1 MLASLFTTSCK
12 ELMSNLDEPVSSYLS
27 APADITVP
35 TGDTYDLSKV
45 VTTINSDE
53 TITYE
58 SSDPNIATVDKTT
71 GLVTGLIDGEAEI
84 TASIKGNDY
93 YLAGE
98 QKIKVAVKRPLTFEA
113 LEDGS
118 IRVVLNNYINLPKPI
133 VYTIINKDGKETK
146 TITADGTMSTSLSIA
161 VSKGDKVE
169 FESANDHTAVYEY
182 DANYGYYRYRYV
194 RIYPANCKC
203 AVYGNVMSMINSD
216 GNYHTNK
223 TLTQPYAFYRLL
235 YGSYTSYDKDGDGI
249 YETREY
255 RTLSHDKYKLLLPAT
270 KLSDHCYY
278 YMLRGT
284 GLTEIPELPAEELA
298 PYCYYYMF
306 ADCWNLTKISSLPA
320 KKLADRCYSGMFSNC
335 DGLTESPALTAEEVG
350 YYSYAYMFQNCDKL
364 KTAGDISAT
373 KVGTSACYQMFFN
386 CKNLTK
392 APALLATT
400 LENSCYSGMFA
411 GCTSLEKAPALPAT
425 DLKSYCYNNM
435 FGGCTALTEAP
446 ELKAE
451 TLAYNCYNNMFN
463 GCSKLNKVV
472 CLAKT
477 NAQDALA
484 YWLNGAGTDASVTKR
499 TLVRA
504 ESNKKWTNNDGWTW
518 GTANWYVPTSW
529 TIEPPIPVEN
539 IRVKTYT
546 DGAFPYWSYNNC
558 VTSVINGAAHYVPTG
573 SWSQFVCLPGSEN
586 PLAAG
591 DYVFILDINSDKD
604 LDANMVE
611 LTIRKGWG
619 SDGNPVTAKV
629 PIKAG
634 RHSYRLELPGVI
646 GGNYDCYFTPGPA
659 DATLD
664 LYSVSVNKVVE

>member
-1 MLASLFTTSCK
+1 MKNRSFFVAGALLLASLFTTSCK

-71 GLVTGLIDGEAEI
+71 GLVTGLTDGEAEI

-182 DANYGYYRYRYV
+182 DANYDYYTRRFV
-194 RIYPANCKC
+194 RIYPSNCKC
-203 AVYGNVMSMINSD
+203 AVYGNVMSMITPD

-223 TLTQPYAFYRLL
+223 TITQDYALYYLL
-235 YGSYTSYDKDGDGI
+235 GGSYTNYDKDGDGI

-255 RTLSHDKYKLLLPAT
+255 HTLSHDKYKLLLPAT
-270 KLSDHCYY
+270 KLSDYCYY
-278 YMLRGT
+278 NMLRYT
-284 GLTEIPELPAEELA
+284 GLTDIPELPAEELA

-320 KKLADRCYSGMFSNC
+320 KKLAIDCYARMFYNCKAMKKAPELPAEELADYCYSYMFAGCSELTETPAINVKSLGNYACQYMFQDCTNLKKANAITVENEAGNYAFRGMFRNC
-335 DGLTESPALTAEEVG
+335 GNLTESPAITAESLGEYACQNMFYNSQKLEKVNAINVKTVG
-350 YYSYAYMFQNCDKL
+350 NYAFQNLFANQPELTDVVAVNAETMGEWACYYMFNNCPKL
-364 KTAGDISAT
+364 KNVPAT
-373 KVGTSACYQMFFN
+373 
-386 CKNLTK
+386 L
-392 APALLATT
+392 PATT
-400 LENSCYSGMFA
+400 LANSCYSDMFA
-411 GCTSLEKAPALPAT
+411 GCTSLKKAPALPAT
-425 DLKSYCYNNM
+425 TLANSCYNYM
-435 FGGCTALTEAP
+435 FGGCSALTEAP
-446 ELKAE
+446 ELKAA
-451 TLAYNCYNNMFN
+451 TLVDHCYCAMFMN
-463 GCSKLNKVV
+463 CSKLSKVT
-472 CLAKT
+472 CLATT
-477 NAQDALA
+477 NAPDALGI
-484 YWLNGAGTDASVTKR
+484 WLAGAGTDASVTTR

-504 ESNKKWTNNDGWTW
+504 EANTNWTNNDSWDWPST
-518 GTANWYVPTSW
+518 NWYVPTGW
-529 TIEPPIPVEN
+529 TIDPAIPE
-539 IRVKTYT
+539 
-546 DGAFPYWSYNNC
+546 
-558 VTSVINGAAHYVPTG
+558 
-573 SWSQFVCLPGSEN
+573 
-586 PLAAG
+586 
-591 DYVFILDINSDKD
+591 
-604 LDANMVE
+604 
-611 LTIRKGWG
+611 
-619 SDGNPVTAKV
+619 
-629 PIKAG
+629 
-634 RHSYRLELPGVI
+634 
-646 GGNYDCYFTPGPA
+646 
-659 DATLD
+659 
-664 LYSVSVNKVVE
+664 

>member
-1 MLASLFTTSCK
+1 MKNRSFFVVGALLLASLFTTSCK
-12 ELMSNLDEPVSSYLS
+12 EIMSNLDQPVSSYLS

-235 YGSYTSYDKDGDGI
+235 YGSYSSFDKDGDGI

-270 KLSDHCYY
+270 KLSDYCYY
-278 YMLRGT
+278 YMLGNT
-284 GLTEIPELPAEELA
+284 GITEIPELPADELT

-306 ADCWNLTKISSLPA
+306 TNCWNLTKISSLPA
-320 KKLADRCYSGMFSNC
+320 TKLAIDCYARMFSNC
-335 DGLTESPALTAEEVG
+335 KAMKKAPELPATKLADYCYYYMFAGCSELTESP
-350 YYSYAYMFQNCDKL
+350 
-364 KTAGDISAT
+364 I
-373 KVGTSACYQMFFN
+373 
-386 CKNLTK
+386 
-392 APALLATT
+392 
-400 LENSCYSGMFA
+400 
-411 GCTSLEKAPALPAT
+411 
-425 DLKSYCYNNM
+425 
-435 FGGCTALTEAP
+435 
-446 ELKAE
+446 LKAE
-451 TLAYNCYNNMFN
+451 SLPNGCYRQMFQD
-463 GCSKLNKVV
+463 CSKLSKVT
-472 CLAKT
+472 CLAKEMTGNYAIT
-477 NAQDALA
+477 NWLA
-484 YWLNGAGTDASVTKR
+484 GAGSDASVTSR
-499 TLVRA
+499 TFVRNT
-504 ESNKKWTNNDGWTW
+504 ENNNWVNGNIYAWQP
-518 GTANWYVPTSW
+518 NEWYVPNDPKW
-529 TIEPPIPVEN
+529 TITPAI
-539 IRVKTYT
+539 
-546 DGAFPYWSYNNC
+546 
-558 VTSVINGAAHYVPTG
+558 AA
-573 SWSQFVCLPGSEN
+573 E
-586 PLAAG
+586 
-591 DYVFILDINSDKD
+591 
-604 LDANMVE
+604 
-611 LTIRKGWG
+611 
-619 SDGNPVTAKV
+619 
-629 PIKAG
+629 
-634 RHSYRLELPGVI
+634 
-646 GGNYDCYFTPGPA
+646 
-659 DATLD
+659 
-664 LYSVSVNKVVE
+664 

>member
-1 MLASLFTTSCK
+1 MLSALFTTSCK
-12 ELMSNLDEPVSSYLS
+12 EIMSNLDEPVSSYLA

-113 LEDGS
+113 QADGS
-118 IRVVLNNYINLPKPI
+118 VYVDFSNGVTLEKPI
-133 VYTIINKDGKETK
+133 YYSVDGGEKVPF
-146 TITADGTMSTSLSIA
+146 TAWVEIPLK
-161 VSKGDKVE
+161 KGQKVE
-169 FESANDHTAVYEY
+169 FESANDHVCAG
-182 DANYGYYRYRYV
+182 AWSRGLRFW
-194 RIYPANCKC
+194 PGMKC
-203 AVYGNVMSMINSD
+203 AVYGNVMSLISPD
-216 GNYHTNK
+216 GNYHVNK
-223 TLTQPYAFYRLL
+223 EITVPGAL
-235 YGSYTSYDKDGDGI
+235 YGLFSGDSDWYYDGNNWN
-249 YETREY
+249 YNEY
-255 RTLSHDKYKLLLPAT
+255 PNSNILSHDTYKLELPAT
-270 KLSDHCYY
+270 TLASSCYGQMFKLCS
-278 YMLRGT
+278 
-284 GLTEIPELPAEELA
+284 GLKKAPILPATELA
-298 PYCYYYMF
+298 DYCYQNMF
-306 ADCWNLTKISSLPA
+306 EK
-320 KKLADRCYSGMFSNC
+320 CY
-335 DGLTESPALTAEEVG
+335 
-350 YYSYAYMFQNCDKL
+350 
-364 KTAGDISAT
+364 
-373 KVGTSACYQMFFN
+373 
-386 CKNLTK
+386 NLTK
-392 APALLATT
+392 APKLSATTMKDGCYGYMFESCSALEEAPVLPATT
-400 LENSCYSGMFA
+400 LAPWCYQNMFSSCSK
-411 GCTSLEKAPALPAT
+411 LEKAPALPAT
-425 DLKSYCYNNM
+425 KLAERCYENMFSYTALTEAPKLPAENMESSCYSNMFAGCTALTKAPALPAKKLANYCYNYM

-451 TLAYNCYNNMFN
+451 TLDYGCYNSMFR

-484 YWLNGAGTDASVTKR
+484 YWLAGAGTDPSVTTR
-499 TLVRA
+499 TLVRS
-504 ESNKKWTNNDGWTW
+504 EGNNKWTNNDGWEW
-518 GTANWYVPTSW
+518 GTANWYVPTGW
-529 TIEPPIPVEN
+529 TIEPPIAVEN

-546 DGAFPYWSYNNC
+546 DGAFPYWSTNNC

-573 SWSQFVCLPGSEN
+573 SWNQFVCLPGSEN

-604 LDANMVE
+604 LDANMVD
-611 LTIRKGWG
+611 LNIRKGWG

-646 GGNYDCYFTPGPA
+646 GGNYDCYFTPGYA